1 LGNQNRPAGCKVS
14 ADLIETFNYIEGR
27 SALPNPQT
35 CTFSALLN
43 VPLAAVR
50 FLMPHIA
57 RLAAVLA
64 FLAAASVSA
73 APDPAPISGVAPLVY
88 QLDQSPTTH
97 GYHYTFFGNAF
108 FINDQGYLLTV
119 AHVLET
125 FRDGGQPYIL
135 VNRPN
140 SPPRLLQVSVIA
152 TDPAHDIA
160 ILRATPNPFD
170 SNYQVSFL
178 P

>member
-1 LGNQNRPAGCKVS
+1 
-14 ADLIETFNYIEGR
+14 
-27 SALPNPQT
+27 
-35 CTFSALLN
+35 
-43 VPLAAVR
+43 
-50 FLMPHIA
+50 MPHIA